1 MGRMEPPLEASR
13 PPALFAGTIEPPRAQ
28 VACAVCAFNPM
39 CHSRSALPGTPSP
52 VETRR
57 RLVAGEALFS
67 AGSPSTSIFAVRSGF
82 MKARVTHAGGGT
94 HIASFLLP
102 GDVAG
107 LDGFA
112 TGVHRSD
119 TVALGDCEVCE
130 IPSYR
135 VEILSD
141 SSPRIS
147 GHFRRLLAEELA
159 RSQQHAA
166 SIACLS
172 VERRI
177 ALFLLDLGRRWLE
190 RGYSASAFQLPMS
203 RRDIGEHLGLTA
215 ETLSREL
222 SAFQSRGW
230 VSMQRRAV
238 EIRNA
243 HALHA
248 LLAARD

>member
-1 MGRMEPPLEASR
+1 MEPMLESPQPSVGLA
-13 PPALFAGTIEPPRAQ
+13 AAKQAPRAQ

-39 CHSRSALPGTPSP
+39 CHSRSASPGELSP

-57 RLVAGEALFS
+57 RLTAGEALFN
-67 AGSPSTSIFAVRSGF
+67 AGSPSGSIFAVRSGF
-82 MKARVTHAGGGT
+82 MKARVTHPGGGT
-94 HIASFLLP
+94 HIACFLLP

-119 TVALGDCEVCE
+119 AVALGDCEVCE

-141 SSPRIS
+141 SSPRVS

-159 RSQQHAA
+159 GSQQHAA
-166 SIACLS
+166 ALACLS

-177 ALFLLDLGRRWLE
+177 AHFLLDLGRRWFE

-222 SAFQSRGW
+222 SAFQARGW
-230 VSMQRRAV
+230 VAMQRRAV

-243 HALHA
+243 HALRA
-248 LLAARD
+248 LLAARA

>member
-1 MGRMEPPLEASR
+1 MDAMNPMFEAPR
-13 PPALFAGTIEPPRAQ
+13 PPTRGR
-28 VACAVCAFNPM
+28 VACGACALNPM
-39 CHSRSALPGTPSP
+39 CHSRSAPPAPSP

-57 RLVAGEALFS
+57 RLASGEALFN
-67 AGSPSTSIFAVRSGF
+67 AGSPSHSIFAPRSGF
-82 MKARVTHAGGGT
+82 LKARVAHPGGGT
-94 HIASFLLP
+94 HIACFLLP

-112 TGVHRSD
+112 TGIHRSD
-119 TVALGDCEVCE
+119 AVALGDCEVCE

-141 SSPRIS
+141 TSPRLS
-147 GHFRRLLAEELA
+147 AHFRSLLAEELA

-166 SIACLS
+166 AIACLS

-177 ALFLLDLGRRWLE
+177 VLFLLELGKRWFE

-215 ETLSREL
+215 ATLSREL
-222 SAFQSRGW
+222 SAFQARGW
-230 VSMQRRAV
+230 VAMQRRAV
-238 EIRNA
+238 EIRDA

-248 LLAARD
+248 LLAER